1 MGQLKGL
8 TYVDLTPL
16 DLFSVLDGTGV
27 LFFRTMPFSGKK
39 KKFELNLQ
47 HKDIDSS
54 TGNRY

>member
-8 TYVDLTPL
+8 TYVNLTPL

-27 LFFRTMPFSGKK
+27 LSELCRFQGK

>member
-8 TYVDLTPL
+8 TYVNLTPL

-27 LFFRTMPFSGKK
+27 LFFRTMQFSGE
-39 KKFELNLQ
+39 KKFEFNLQ
-47 HKDIDSS
+47 YKDIDSS

>member
-8 TYVDLTPL
+8 TYVNLTPL

-39 KKFELNLQ
+39 KFELN
-47 HKDIDSS
+47 
-54 TGNRY
+54 

>member
-8 TYVDLTPL
+8 TYVNLTPL

-27 LFFRTMPFSGKK
+27 LFFRTMPFSGE
-39 KKFELNLQ
+39 KKFEFNLQ
-47 HKDIDSS
+47 YKDIDSS